1 MKEVGLSDTRLKAI
15 RRNLAVIRAES
26 GGNLRIQN
34 AERRITLELRRAEGR
49 KVSSGTKGVSKV
61 SK

>member
-1 MKEVGLSDTRLKAI
+1 MNGVMLSDTRLKAI

-26 GGNLRIQN
+26 GKNLKLQN
-34 AERRITLELRRAEGR
+34 AERRISLELRRAGR
-49 KVSSGTKGVSKV
+49 VKVSGEVSKV

>member
-1 MKEVGLSDTRLKAI
+1 MNGVMLSDARLKAI

-26 GGNLRIQN
+26 GGNLKLQN
-34 AERRITLELRRAEGR
+34 AERRISLELRRAGNG
-49 KVSSGTKGVSKV
+49 KVSGEVSKV

>member
-1 MKEVGLSDTRLKAI
+1 MNGVMLSDARLKAI

-34 AERRITLELRRAEGR
+34 AERRISLELRRAGKG
-49 KVSSGTKGVSKV
+49 KVSGEVSKV

>member
-34 AERRITLELRRAEGR
+34 AERRITLELRRAEER
-49 KVSSGTKGVSKV
+49 KVSGKERKV

>member
-1 MKEVGLSDTRLKAI
+1 MNGIALSDARLEAI
-15 RRNLAVIRAES
+15 RRNLAIIRAES

-34 AERRITLELRRAEGR
+34 AERRISLELRRAGNG
-49 KVSSGTKGVSKV
+49 KVSGEVSKV